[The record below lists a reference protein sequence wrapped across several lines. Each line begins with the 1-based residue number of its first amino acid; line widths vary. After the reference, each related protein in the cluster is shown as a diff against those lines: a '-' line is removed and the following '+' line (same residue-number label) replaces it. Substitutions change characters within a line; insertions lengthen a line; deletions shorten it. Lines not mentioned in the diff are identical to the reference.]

1 VEKPKRTFNYYWGS
15 GVVEE
20 EAQVEGQY
28 HLPTIQLL
36 RFTDG
41 EAEGEVSIRFCHYD
55 HRGRF
60 QRSPLLMSMDDIEM
74 MREALR
80 AAPELRESLRKLV
93 ED

>member
-1 VEKPKRTFNYYWGS
+1 MRGNTTYPLFSYYGSLTAKPR
-15 GVVEE
+15 
-20 EAQVEGQY
+20 
-28 HLPTIQLL
+28 
-36 RFTDG
+36 
-41 EAEGEVSIRFCHYD
+41 GEVSIRFCHYD